1 MPESAFAHVY
11 PSKPLP
17 PEIHPVD
24 TLENALL
31 KEVLAAWRHL
41 GGAGAFPERPA
52 AILPYIKPHIKRLHL
67 SEVIDDGADFRFRI
81 VGEAVF
87 PGLGENLA
95 GRLVS
100 AHPDPGIGLRFCKL
114 MAATVERA
122 APMRGVA
129 LRLTRMKD
137 HDYRI
142 ESLWLPFGAD
152 GRVMQ
157 ILGVSAFV
165 PLNQAPLN

>member
-24 TLENALL
+24 TLENPLL
-31 KEVLAAWRHL
+31 KEVLVAWQHL
-41 GGAGAFPERPA
+41 CAGDAFPERPA
-52 AILPYIKPHIKRLHL
+52 AILPYIKPYIKRLHL
-67 SEVIDDGADFRFRI
+67 SEVIDDGADFRFKI

-87 PGLGENLA
+87 PGLGQSLS

-100 AHPDPGIGLRFCKL
+100 EHPDPGIGLRFSML
-114 MAATVERA
+114 MAATRERA
-122 APMRGVA
+122 APVRGVA
-129 LRLTRMKD
+129 LRLTQMKD

-142 ESLWLPFGAD
+142 ESLWLPFGSD
-152 GRVMQ
+152 GRVTQ

-165 PLNQAPLN
+165 PLN